1 MSFKIQDCDGG
12 IGSGEHLK
20 SYNTICGGLAIKKR
34 LKTSGI
40 SFQLSNLL
48 PDSQFCDYLL
58 GYHHSPILFLMLLYH
73 GIIRVQI
80 GVIAN

>member
-34 LKTSGI
+34 LKTPGI
-40 SFQLSNLL
+40 SLL
-48 PDSQFCDYLL
+48 WPVAISPTKTNYLT
-58 GYHHSPILFLMLLYH
+58 S
-73 GIIRVQI
+73 
-80 GVIAN
+80 